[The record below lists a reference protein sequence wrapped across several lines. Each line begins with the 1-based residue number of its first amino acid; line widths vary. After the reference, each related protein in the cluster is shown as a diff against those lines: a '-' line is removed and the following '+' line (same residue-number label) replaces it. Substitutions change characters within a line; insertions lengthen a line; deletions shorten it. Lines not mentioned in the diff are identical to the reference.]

1 MGEPVWVTL
10 SPADLTEAPAVRTEL
25 RLAAAQRFFA
35 AREILFLPSDVRCR
49 RLACLAIICGFL
61 SVRAADREFIL
72 AFARMT
78 ESFAESSNARTLRS
92 FASHWSMTMDS
103 NASTFLNLLRAFF
116 AFIDTPRR
124 TKSERAE
131 LLYPRE
137 STSNA

>member
-1 MGEPVWVTL
+1 
-10 SPADLTEAPAVRTEL
+10 
-25 RLAAAQRFFA
+25 
-35 AREILFLPSDVRCR
+35 
-49 RLACLAIICGFL
+49 
-61 SVRAADREFIL
+61 
-72 AFARMT
+72 
-78 ESFAESSNARTLRS
+78 
-92 FASHWSMTMDS
+92 MTMDS